1 MYALKEADVLK
12 HRTPRVNTMQKRDHT
27 ALWKGLLDYKFDAFW
42 KINRRLMTPDEPI
55 TTSSSSATNVA
66 EEVTENHSLTP
77 CVGTFRHVPFRLY
90 LVKPGAEVQHPL
102 YLQKL
107 VSPLL
112 EPPEDR
118 GSPSSSSSSEPSQPQ
133 QQSLATFGHLLS
145 SVLPSPPE
153 ALSAKYRFVV
163 HGIEPSLETPL
174 QWMSEHFSYLDNFLH
189 IAVFEKT

>member
-1 MYALKEADVLK
+1 MHALKEADMLK

-42 KINRRLMTPDEPI
+42 RINRRLMTPEEDEK
-55 TTSSSSATNVA
+55 
-66 EEVTENHSLTP
+66 EREKLT
-77 CVGTFRHVPFRLY
+77 GFFRSIPFRLY
-90 LVKPGAEVQHPL
+90 LVKQSSSSAHPL
-102 YLQKL
+102 YVQKL

-112 EPPEDR
+112 PLPEIAPQSKEAESEGPVEDKAK
-118 GSPSSSSSSEPSQPQ
+118 PEPSQ
-133 QQSLATFGHLLS
+133 ATFGHLLS
-145 SVLPSPPE
+145 TVLRTSREVLPS
-153 ALSAKYRFVV
+153 KYRFVV